1 MSKYAKFKAL
11 KIIISV
17 VVVLALAGGSVGL
30 ITAIDSGKFDTKK
43 ISPLNFSVG
52 GLDST
57 GSYMD
62 TDGSI
67 YTKDAF
73 ECAGLTCT
81 LDFDAL
87 IEYQIYFYD
96 QNNDFVHT
104 TGKLTTAFVADSIP
118 FFAKFA
124 RVVITPTEDE
134 KVTTLEVLGYAK
146 QLNIKVFREQGF
158 KNYTENLFV
167 VAQTGK
173 VFLSIETGEVMEN
186 PEFQKNTVIS
196 EYINVTP
203 YESSMIFRMT
213 HYANIFDE
221 VYFYASD
228 RTYLGYAEFDEYA
241 SIVFTSSEGITYYNI
256 DFASIPFE
264 DVAFMRLTAQEINLY
279 EVYCR

>member
-1 MSKYAKFKAL
+1 MSKAL

-17 VVVLALAGGSVGL
+17 VVALALVGGTVGL

-87 IEYQIYFYD
+87 IAYQIYFYD

-104 TGKLTTAFVADSIP
+104 TGKLTTAFVPDSIP

-146 QLNIKVFREQGF
+146 QLNIKVFREQGY
-158 KNYTENLFV
+158 KNFTENLF
-167 VAQTGK
+167 
-173 VFLSIETGEVMEN
+173 EVEQSGVGVGIVTSDGTVTTTL
-186 PEFQKNTVIS
+186 EGSVQNTSVCKL
-196 EYINVTP
+196 INVSG
-203 YESSMIFRMT
+203 YEEMMVFRASSENFLT
-213 HYANIFDE
+213 NVF
-221 VYFYASD
+221 FYGVD
-228 RTYLGYAEFDEYA
+228 KTYLGYGRLRDI
-241 SIVFTSSEGITYYNI
+241 STVMFTSSEGVLYYGVS
-256 DFASIPFE
+256 FASLSYDSP
-264 DVAFMRLTAQEINLY
+264 VGYVRLACYTNDLF